1 MIARGG
7 LVGTAR
13 IARHLWRMC
22 TALFIAV
29 GSFFLG
35 QPQVF
40 PDALR
45 NAPVLRAVPVFLVLG
60 SLVFWMIRVRS
71 PNAFRSYPIPGP

>member
-1 MIARGG
+1 M
-7 LVGTAR
+7 
-13 IARHLWRMC
+13 WRMR

-29 GSFFLG
+29 GSFFLS

-45 NAPVLRAVPVFLVLG
+45 NAPALRAVPVFLVLG